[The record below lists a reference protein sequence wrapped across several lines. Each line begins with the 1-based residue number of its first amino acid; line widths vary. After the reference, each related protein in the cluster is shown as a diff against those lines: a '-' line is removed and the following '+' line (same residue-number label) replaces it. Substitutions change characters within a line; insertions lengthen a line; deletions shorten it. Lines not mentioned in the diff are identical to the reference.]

1 MTGVQ
6 DMDVFKRRAVLKGL
20 DTPGGGADYV
30 TGIQGQLTLTGFDHP
45 VSIAIRYVPDRYVV
59 TPESFQAYLETLEA
73 LTWNTLEEV
82 AVAAAKDISNEL
94 LTRWA
99 QANLRTGDPENDQ
112 ALTHDVT
119 IEDRQPGWRND
130 DLLYRLTPI

>member
-1 MTGVQ
+1 M
-6 DMDVFKRRAVLKGL
+6 K
-20 DTPGGGADYV
+20 
-30 TGIQGQLTLTGFDHP
+30 
-45 VSIAIRYVPDRYVV
+45 
-59 TPESFQAYLETLEA
+59 TLEA
-73 LTWNTLEEV
+73 LTWNTLKEV
-82 AVAAAKDISNEL
+82 AVAAAKNISNEL

>member
-1 MTGVQ
+1 M
-6 DMDVFKRRAVLKGL
+6 K
-20 DTPGGGADYV
+20 
-30 TGIQGQLTLTGFDHP
+30 
-45 VSIAIRYVPDRYVV
+45 
-59 TPESFQAYLETLEA
+59 TLEA

-119 IEDRQPGWRND
+119 I
-130 DLLYRLTPI
+130 